1 MSFGSLKPIVKS
13 MTMFED
19 IRGIEEYVS
28 PEARVYM
35 EEEIDRKI
43 VE

>member
-1 MSFGSLKPIVKS
+1 
-13 MTMFED
+13 MFED

-28 PEARVYM
+28 PEVIAYM

>member
-1 MSFGSLKPIVKS
+1 
-13 MTMFED
+13 MFED
-19 IRGIEEYVS
+19 IRRTQGYVS
-28 PEARVYM
+28 QEARGYI

>member
-1 MSFGSLKPIVKS
+1 
-13 MTMFED
+13 MFED
-19 IRGIEEYVS
+19 IRRTQGYIS
-28 PEARVYM
+28 LEARVYI